1 MLGLIV
7 FTLAAQAY
15 NRNRSSLFKHLLL
28 VHGFFSLILVAD
40 ILNLYGYAFFSKYRY
55 MFHFFIMLIMAV
67 SVIGF
72 VTYLYLALY
81 EVTQSKLK
89 KATKKS
95 IYSYFQSTNMY

>member
-1 MLGLIV
+1 
-7 FTLAAQAY
+7 
-15 NRNRSSLFKHLLL
+15 
-28 VHGFFSLILVAD
+28 
-40 ILNLYGYAFFSKYRY
+40 
-55 MFHFFIMLIMAV
+55 MAV